1 MLKRLTALSERI
13 LGKRYGLRRWRQQI
27 VIADSTR
34 LEADFAVDFLA
45 APEDRCYVRIGDRS
59 MLNMKIIFES
69 PRGQAEIGDRVYIGG
84 GSIICRERITI
95 GNDVTMAW
103 GVCIYDHNSHAVD
116 WRQRAKVV
124 KHFYENYGNR
134 DCYDGIDWTG
144 VASAPIVIEDKAW
157 IGFDAVIL
165 KGVRVGEG
173 AIVGARAV
181 VTSDVEPYTIVAGN
195 PARLVKRIEVL

>member
-1 MLKRLTALSERI
+1 
-13 LGKRYGLRRWRQQI
+13 
-27 VIADSTR
+27 
-34 LEADFAVDFLA
+34 
-45 APEDRCYVRIGDRS
+45 

-69 PRGQAEIGDRVYIGG
+69 SRGQVEIGDRVYIGG
-84 GSIICRERITI
+84 GSIICRERIVI

-103 GVCIYDHNSHAVD
+103 GVCIYDHNSNAVD

-124 KHFYENYGNR
+124 DHFYENYGNR
-134 DCYDGIDWTG
+134 NCYEGIDWTG
-144 VASAPIVIEDKAW
+144 VVSAPIVIEDKAW

-181 VTSDVEPYTIVAGN
+181 VTHDVEPYTIVAGN
-195 PARLVKRIEVL
+195 PARLVKRIEVH